1 MTVAGR
7 VILVT
12 GATCGLGK
20 AVVTSAAAGG
30 ATVLGVSRSSGI
42 RADVGTPEG
51 ARSAVE
57 AAVAQAGRVDAL
69 VHLVGGYAGGRTVA
83 DTDDA
88 LWTSMLDVNL
98 NAAFYMTRAV
108 LPHLIGSGWGRIV
121 TIGARLGVEPG
132 ARAAAY
138 SVAKAGLIAL
148 TRAIAAEVRDAG
160 VTANAI
166 LPSIIDTPDN
176 RAAMPSADFSKWVPS
191 ERIAALVLWLLSDE
205 AADVNGATIPV
216 YGRA

>member
-12 GATCGLGK
+12 GATGGLGK

-121 TIGARLGVEPG
+121 TISARLGVEPG

-176 RAAMPSADFSKWVPS
+176 RAAMPSADFSKWVPP

-205 AADVNGATIPV
+205 AADVNGAAIPV